1 MKRDRVSIYIEE
13 DIKNEWIR
21 FAKSND
27 YSTLSKLMREAIEF
41 YIEYKS
47 KTNIKDKKVNLD
59 LLSNLSHELKEPL
72 TSLKAYLQF
81 IIEEQGDSIEDS
93 INEMARKALNQCLT
107 LENKIVENLES
118 FEYGKGDEM
127 ENNNDQYDILII
139 DDNVETVNF
148 LITYFKRKG
157 YTSKGVF
164 SGLKSLKELKNHI
177 PKVILLDLI
186 LPDISGYEVFKT
198 IKTINALKEVP
209 IFILTAIPPSE
220 VEKNTQAFNP
230 TGIIFKPFNLTDFKA
245 IYEYLQ

>member
-1 MKRDRVSIYIEE
+1 MSIYISE

-21 FAKSND
+21 FAKSNN

-81 IIEEQGDSIEDS
+81 IIEEQSDSIEDS
-93 INEMARKALNQCLT
+93 VGDMAKRAFNQCLT
-107 LENKIVENLES
+107 LEKKIVENLES
-118 FEYGKGDEM
+118 FEPGKGDDM
-127 ENNNDQYDILII
+127 ENNNVQYDILII

-148 LITYFKRKG
+148 LTIYFKQKG
-157 YTSKGVF
+157 YTSKGVL
-164 SGLKSLKELKNHI
+164 SGLDSLKELRNNI
-177 PKVILLDLI
+177 PKLILLDLI

-198 IKTINALKEVP
+198 IKTINTLKEVP
-209 IFILTAIPPSE
+209 IFICSAFILHLT
-220 VEKNTQAFNP
+220 
-230 TGIIFKPFNLTDFKA
+230 
-245 IYEYLQ
+245 

>member
-1 MKRDRVSIYIEE
+1 VSIYIPE

-21 FAKSND
+21 FGKSNN
-27 YSTLSKLMREAIEF
+27 YSTLSKFIREAIEF

-47 KTNIKDKKVNLD
+47 KSILKDKKVNLD

-81 IIEEQGDSIEDS
+81 IIEEQSDSMEDS
-93 INEMARKALNQCLT
+93 VNDMAKKAFNQCLT
-107 LENKIVENLES
+107 LEKKIVENLES
-118 FEYGKGDEM
+118 FEPGKGDDM
-127 ENNNDQYDILII
+127 ENNNVQYDILII

-157 YTSKGVF
+157 YTSKGLF

-177 PKVILLDLI
+177 PKLILLDLI

-198 IKTINALKEVP
+198 IKTISALKEVP

-220 VEKNTQAFNP
+220 VEKNFQIIKP
-230 TGIIFKPFNLTDFKA
+230 TGIIYKPFNLADFNETYK
-245 IYEYLQ
+245 YLE